1 MKGDRGTSLIESL
14 LIVVMVGIIIVL
26 MANLPNAFLL
36 ISKSQHLSLAK
47 EIAAKQI
54 EDKRA
59 ISFINLANGTQSI
72 SDTRINLLPQA
83 AGTVTVADCDASI
96 CLSGEN
102 VKRITV
108 NISWQDNSK
117 LQTVK
122 LDTFIGEGGINQ

>member
-1 MKGDRGTSLIESL
+1 MKSDRGTSLIESL

-36 ISKSQHLSLAK
+36 ISKSKHLSLAK
-47 EIAAKQI
+47 EVAAKQI

-59 ISFINLANGTQSI
+59 ISFINLANGTQSV

-96 CLSGEN
+96 CLNGEN

-108 NISWQDNSK
+108 NISWQDNNK